1 MKYLQL
7 PYDEVRRLTF
17 YLAMEEHAA
26 QLLKDDKSIDEL
38 FFTWRVRPTVIFGR
52 NQLIDSEV
60 NVAYCK
66 QHGIE
71 YYRRKSGGGCVYAD
85 MDNLM
90 FSYITRSDD
99 VTTTFARYTHA
110 IVAMLKDLGL
120 DASDTSRNDIM
131 VEGKKVSG
139 NAFYHIRGLG
149 IGDRG
154 LGGGNQKSG
163 ISIVHGTMLYD
174 TNMENML
181 GAITPSATKLD
192 SKGVK
197 SVKSHITTLN
207 RYLTMSIE
215 EFQQHAH
222 STLCDGEIMLS
233 DSDIAAIERIEAGY
247 LTPEFILGNNPR
259 CNMERSGRIEG
270 VGEFKITLELNRNI
284 IRHINLAGDFFLLGD
299 LDSITTRLKG
309 CHFTKEA
316 VESALS
322 DLDLSRVI
330 MNLTLRQFIG
340 MLFEK

>member
-26 QLLKDDKSIDEL
+26 QLLKDNKSIDEL

-66 QHGIE
+66 EHGIE

-110 IVAMLKDLGL
+110 IVTMLKGLGL

-131 VEGKKVSG
+131 IGGKKVSG
-139 NAFYHIRGLG
+139 NAFYHLP
-149 IGDRG
+149 
-154 LGGGNQKSG
+154 G

-174 TNMENML
+174 TNMENMVK
-181 GAITPSATKLD
+181 AITPSAAKLD

-197 SVKSHITTLN
+197 SVQSHITTLN
-207 RYLTMSIE
+207 QYLTMSIE
-215 EFQQHAH
+215 EFKRHAH
-222 STLCDGEIMLS
+222 STLCDGEIMLN
-233 DSDIAAIERIEAGY
+233 DNDISAIESIEAGY
-247 LTPEFILGNNPR
+247 LTPEFVLGNNPR

-270 VGEFKITLELNRNI
+270 VGDFKITLELNSNVIRDVNI
-284 IRHINLAGDFFLLGD
+284 AGDFFLLGD
-299 LDSITTRLKG
+299 IDCIVAQLKG
-309 CHFTKEA
+309 CQFIENEIDKA
-316 VESALS
+316 IGS
-322 DLDLSRVI
+322 LDLSRVI
-330 MNLTLRQFIG
+330 MNLKNSDFINLL
-340 MLFEK
+340 MQQ

>member
-1 MKYLQL
+1 MKYLKL
-7 PYDEVRRLTF
+7 PNDKVRRLTF

-26 QLLKDDKSIDEL
+26 QLLKDNKSIDEL

-60 NVAYCK
+60 NVKYCREN
-66 QHGIE
+66 GIE

-85 MDNLM
+85 MDNIM

-131 VEGKKVSG
+131 VEGRKVSG
-139 NAFYHIRGLG
+139 NAFYHLPGV
-149 IGDRG
+149 
-154 LGGGNQKSG
+154 
-163 ISIVHGTMLYD
+163 SIVHGTMLYD

-181 GAITPSATKLD
+181 RAITPSATKLD

-215 EFQQHAH
+215 EFEQHAH
-222 STLCDGEIMLS
+222 STLCDGEIELS
-233 DSDIAAIERIEAGY
+233 SNDIAAIEHIERTY

-259 CNMERSGRIEG
+259 CNMERTGRLDG
-270 VGEFKITLELNRNI
+270 VGEFHISLELNHNI
-284 IRHINLAGDFFLLGD
+284 IHSINIAGDFFLLGD
-299 LDSITTRLKG
+299 LNSVTMRLQG
-309 CHFTKEA
+309 VQFTKAA
-316 VESALS
+316 VLDALCS
-322 DLDLSRVI
+322 VEMTKI
-330 MNLTLRQFIG
+330 VMNLSKEKFLNL
-340 MLFEK
+340 LFGD

>member
-17 YLAMEEHAA
+17 YLAMEEYAA
-26 QLLKDDKSIDEL
+26 QILKENKSIDEI
-38 FFTWRVRPTVIFGR
+38 FFTWRVNPTVIFGR

-60 NVAYCK
+60 NVKYCREN
-66 QHGIE
+66 GIE

-99 VTTTFARYTHA
+99 VTTTFALYTHA

-131 VEGKKVSG
+131 VDGKKVSG
-139 NAFYHIRGLG
+139 NAFYHLP
-149 IGDRG
+149 
-154 LGGGNQKSG
+154 G

-174 TNMENML
+174 TNMENMVK
-181 GAITPSATKLD
+181 AITPSTAKLD

-207 RYLTMSIE
+207 QYLTMSIE

-233 DSDIAAIERIEAGY
+233 DNDITAIERIEESY

-284 IRHINLAGDFFLLGD
+284 IRDINIAGDFFLLGD
-299 LDSITTRLKG
+299 LDSITHRLKG
-309 CHFTKEA
+309 CQFIENELEK
-316 VESALS
+316 ALS
-322 DLDLSRVI
+322 DIDVSTVI
-330 MNLTLRQFIG
+330 MSLTKRQFLSLLLG
-340 MLFEK
+340 

>member
-1 MKYLQL
+1 MRYVQL

-66 QHGIE
+66 ANGIE

-110 IVAMLKDLGL
+110 IVTMLKGLGL

-131 VEGKKVSG
+131 IEGKKVSG
-139 NAFYHIRGLG
+139 NAFYHLP
-149 IGDRG
+149 
-154 LGGGNQKSG
+154 G

-174 TNMENML
+174 TNMENMVK
-181 GAITPSATKLD
+181 AITPSAAKLD

-197 SVKSHITTLN
+197 SVQSHITTLN
-207 RYLTMSIE
+207 RYLTMSID
-215 EFQQHAH
+215 EFQQHSC
-222 STLCDGEIMLS
+222 STMCDGEIML
-233 DSDIAAIERIEAGY
+233 DDNDIAAIESIEAGY
-247 LTPEFILGNNPR
+247 LSPEFILGNNPR

-270 VGEFKITLELNRNI
+270 VGDFKITLELNRNI
-284 IRHINLAGDFFLLGD
+284 IRNINIAGDFFLLGD
-299 LDSITTRLKG
+299 IDTIVAPLKG
-309 CHFTKEA
+309 CQFTEA
-316 VESALS
+316 EIEKALIN
-322 DLDLSRVI
+322 LDLSRLI
-330 MNLTLRQFIG
+330 MNLKNKDFINLLMRQ
-340 MLFEK
+340 

>member
-17 YLAMEEHAA
+17 YLAMEEQAA
-26 QLLKDDKSIDEL
+26 QMLKEDKSIDEL
-38 FFTWRVRPTVIFGR
+38 FFTWRVKPTVIFGR

-66 QHGIE
+66 ANGIE

-99 VTTTFARYTHA
+99 VITTFARYTHA
-110 IVAMLKDLGL
+110 IVAMLKGLGL
-120 DASDTSRNDIM
+120 DASDTSRNDVMI
-131 VEGKKVSG
+131 EGKKVSG
-139 NAFYHIRGLG
+139 NAFYHLP
-149 IGDRG
+149 
-154 LGGGNQKSG
+154 G

-174 TNMENML
+174 TNMENMVQ
-181 GAITPSATKLD
+181 AITPSAAKLD

-222 STLCDGEIMLS
+222 NTLCDGEIQLS
-233 DSDIAAIERIEAGY
+233 DNDIAAIEHIEAGY

-270 VGEFKITLELNRNI
+270 VGDFKITLELNRNT
-284 IRHINLAGDFFLLGD
+284 IRDINIAGDFFLLGD
-299 LDSITTRLKG
+299 LDAITTRLKG
-309 CHFTKEA
+309 CQFTPQA
-316 VESALS
+316 VENALS
-322 DLDLSRVI
+322 DINISKVI
-330 MNLTLRQFIG
+330 MNMTVARFLSI
-340 MLFEK
+340 LFN

>member
-26 QLLKDDKSIDEL
+26 QLLKDNKSIDEL

-99 VTTTFARYTHA
+99 VTTTFAHYTHA
-110 IVAMLKDLGL
+110 IVEMLKGLGL

-139 NAFYHIRGLG
+139 NAFYHLP
-149 IGDRG
+149 
-154 LGGGNQKSG
+154 G

-222 STLCDGEIMLS
+222 RTLCDGEIMLS

-309 CHFTKEA
+309 CRFTKEA

>member
-1 MKYLQL
+1 MAMATLKTKIMKYFKL
-7 PYDEVRRLTF
+7 PNEDVRRLTF
-17 YLAMEEHAA
+17 YLAMEEQAA
-26 QLLKDDKSIDEL
+26 QKIKNDNSIDEL
-38 FFTWRVRPTVIFGR
+38 FFTWRVKPTVIFGR

-66 QHGIE
+66 EHGIE

-131 VEGKKVSG
+131 VEGRKVSG
-139 NAFYHIRGLG
+139 NAFYHLPGV
-149 IGDRG
+149 
-154 LGGGNQKSG
+154 
-163 ISIVHGTMLYD
+163 SIVHGTMLYD

-181 GAITPSATKLD
+181 RAITPSATKLD

-215 EFQQHAH
+215 EFEQHAH
-222 STLCDGEIMLS
+222 STLCDGEIMLG
-233 DSDIAAIERIEAGY
+233 DSDIAAIEHIERTY

-259 CNMERSGRIEG
+259 CNMERTGRLDG
-270 VGEFKITLELNRNI
+270 VGEFHISLELNHNI
-284 IRHINLAGDFFLLGD
+284 IRDINIAGDFFLLGD
-299 LDSITTRLKG
+299 IDSITSRLKG
-309 CHFTKEA
+309 CQFTETEIEK
-316 VESALS
+316 ALS
-322 DLDLSRVI
+322 DLNISKVI
-330 MNLTLRQFIG
+330 MNLAQEQLLNL
-340 MLFEK
+340 LFANKNLEL

>member
-26 QLLKDDKSIDEL
+26 QLLKDNKSIDEL

-66 QHGIE
+66 VNGIE

-99 VTTTFARYTHA
+99 VTTTFAHYTHA
-110 IVAMLKDLGL
+110 IVEMLKGLGL
-120 DASDTSRNDIM
+120 NASDNSRNDIM
-131 VEGKKVSG
+131 IGGKKVSG
-139 NAFYHIRGLG
+139 NAFYHLP
-149 IGDRG
+149 D
-154 LGGGNQKSG
+154 

-222 STLCDGEIMLS
+222 RTLCDGEIMLS

-284 IRHINLAGDFFLLGD
+284 VRHINLAGDFFLLGD

>member
-17 YLAMEEHAA
+17 YLAMEEYAA
-26 QLLKDDKSIDEL
+26 HILKENKSIDEI
-38 FFTWRVRPTVIFGR
+38 FFTWRVNPTVIFGR

-60 NVAYCK
+60 NVKYCREN
-66 QHGIE
+66 GIE

-99 VTTTFARYTHA
+99 VTTTFAHYTHA
-110 IVAMLKDLGL
+110 IVAMLKDMGL
-120 DASDTSRNDIM
+120 DASDTSRNDVMI
-131 VEGKKVSG
+131 EGKKVSG
-139 NAFYHIRGLG
+139 NAFYHLP
-149 IGDRG
+149 
-154 LGGGNQKSG
+154 G

-174 TNMENML
+174 TNMENMVQ
-181 GAITPSATKLD
+181 AITPSTAKLD

-207 RYLTMSIE
+207 QYLTMSIE

-233 DSDIAAIERIEAGY
+233 DNDITAIERIEESY

-284 IRHINLAGDFFLLGD
+284 IRDINIAGDFFLLGD
-299 LDSITTRLKG
+299 LDSITHCLIG
-309 CHFTKEA
+309 YQFTENELEK
-316 VESALS
+316 ALS
-322 DLDLSRVI
+322 DIDISRVI
-330 MNLTLRQFIG
+330 MNLTKRQFLSLLLG
-340 MLFEK
+340 

>member
-66 QHGIE
+66 EHGIE

-99 VTTTFARYTHA
+99 VTTTFAHYTNA
-110 IVAMLKDLGL
+110 IVEMLKDLGL

-131 VEGKKVSG
+131 IGDKKVSG
-139 NAFYHIRGLG
+139 NAFYHLP
-149 IGDRG
+149 
-154 LGGGNQKSG
+154 G

-174 TNMENML
+174 TNMENMVK
-181 GAITPSATKLD
+181 AITPSTAKLD

-197 SVKSHITTLN
+197 SVQSHITTLN
-207 RYLTMSIE
+207 RYLTMTIE

-222 STLCDGEIMLS
+222 DTLCDGVILLS
-233 DSDIAAIERIEAGY
+233 DNDITAIERIEESY

-259 CNMERSGRIEG
+259 CNMERSGRIDG

-284 IRHINLAGDFFLLGD
+284 IRDINIAGDFFLLGD
-299 LDSITTRLKG
+299 LDSIVAQLKG
-309 CHFTKEA
+309 CQF
-316 VESALS
+316 VENEIDKAIGSLE
-322 DLDLSRVI
+322 LSRVI
-330 MNLTLRQFIG
+330 MNLKNSDFINLL
-340 MLFEK
+340 MQQ

>member
-17 YLAMEEHAA
+17 YLAMEEYAA
-26 QLLKDDKSIDEL
+26 QILKENKSIDEI

-52 NQLIDSEV
+52 NQLIDNEV
-60 NVAYCK
+60 NVKYC
-66 QHGIE
+66 QDNGIE

-99 VTTTFARYTHA
+99 VTTTFASYTHA
-110 IVAMLKDLGL
+110 IVMMLKGLGL
-120 DASDTSRNDIM
+120 DASDSSRNDIM
-131 VEGKKVSG
+131 VDGKKVSG
-139 NAFYHIRGLG
+139 NAFYHLP
-149 IGDRG
+149 
-154 LGGGNQKSG
+154 G

-174 TNMENML
+174 TNMENMVK
-181 GAITPSATKLD
+181 AITPSAAKLD

-207 RYLTMSIE
+207 QYLTMSIE

-222 STLCDGEIMLS
+222 STLCDGKIMLS
-233 DSDIAAIERIEAGY
+233 DNDITAIERIEESY

-284 IRHINLAGDFFLLGD
+284 IRDINIAGDFFLLGD
-299 LDSITTRLKG
+299 LDSITHRLIG
-309 CHFTKEA
+309 CQFTENELEK
-316 VESALS
+316 ALS
-322 DLDLSRVI
+322 DIDVSTVI
-330 MNLTLRQFIG
+330 MSLTKRQFLSLLLG
-340 MLFEK
+340 

>member
-1 MKYLQL
+1 MRYVQL

-66 QHGIE
+66 ANGIE

-110 IVAMLKDLGL
+110 IVTMLKGLGL

-131 VEGKKVSG
+131 IGGKKVSG
-139 NAFYHIRGLG
+139 NAFYHLP
-149 IGDRG
+149 
-154 LGGGNQKSG
+154 G

-174 TNMENML
+174 TNMENMVR
-181 GAITPSATKLD
+181 AITPSAAKLD

-197 SVKSHITTLN
+197 SVQSHITTLN
-207 RYLTMSIE
+207 RYLTMSID
-215 EFQQHAH
+215 EFQHH
-222 STLCDGEIMLS
+222 SRSTMCDGEIIL
-233 DSDIAAIERIEAGY
+233 DDNDIAAIESIEAGY

-270 VGEFKITLELNRNI
+270 VGDFKITLELNRNI
-284 IRHINLAGDFFLLGD
+284 IRNINIAGDFFLLGD
-299 LDSITTRLKG
+299 IDTIVARLKG
-309 CHFTKEA
+309 CQFTEA
-316 VESALS
+316 EIEKALIN
-322 DLDLSRVI
+322 LDLSRLI
-330 MNLTLRQFIG
+330 MNLKNKDFINLLMRQ
-340 MLFEK
+340 

>member
-17 YLAMEEHAA
+17 YLAMEEYAA

-60 NVAYCK
+60 NVFYCK
-66 QHGIE
+66 ANGIE

-110 IVAMLKDLGL
+110 IVAMLKGLGL
-120 DASDTSRNDIM
+120 DASDTSRNDVMI
-131 VEGKKVSG
+131 EGKKVSG
-139 NAFYHIRGLG
+139 NAFYHLP
-149 IGDRG
+149 
-154 LGGGNQKSG
+154 G

-174 TNMENML
+174 TNMENMVK
-181 GAITPSATKLD
+181 AITPSAAKLD

-197 SVKSHITTLN
+197 SVQSHITTLN
-207 RYLTMSIE
+207 RYLTMSID
-215 EFQQHAH
+215 EFQQHSC
-222 STLCDGEIMLS
+222 STMCDGEIML
-233 DSDIAAIERIEAGY
+233 DDNDIAAIESIEAGY
-247 LTPEFILGNNPR
+247 LSPEFILGNNPR

-270 VGEFKITLELNRNI
+270 VGDFKITLELNRNI
-284 IRHINLAGDFFLLGD
+284 IRNINIAGDFFLLGD
-299 LDSITTRLKG
+299 IDTIVARLKG
-309 CHFTKEA
+309 CQFTEA
-316 VESALS
+316 EIEKALIN
-322 DLDLSRVI
+322 LDLSRLI
-330 MNLTLRQFIG
+330 MNLKNKDFINLLMRQ
-340 MLFEK
+340 

>member
-1 MKYLQL
+1 MNYLQL

-26 QLLKDDKSIDEL
+26 QLLKDNKSIDEL

-66 QHGIE
+66 ANGIE

-99 VTTTFARYTHA
+99 VTTTFASYTHA
-110 IVAMLKDLGL
+110 IVTMLKGLGL

-131 VEGKKVSG
+131 IEGKKVSG
-139 NAFYHIRGLG
+139 NAFYHLP
-149 IGDRG
+149 
-154 LGGGNQKSG
+154 G

-174 TNMENML
+174 TNMENMVK
-181 GAITPSATKLD
+181 AITPSAAKLD

-197 SVKSHITTLN
+197 SVQSHITTLN

-215 EFQQHAH
+215 EFQMHAH
-222 STLCDGEIMLS
+222 STLCDGEIIL
-233 DSDIAAIERIEAGY
+233 DDNDITAIERIEEGY

-259 CNMERSGRIEG
+259 CNMECSGRIEG
-270 VGEFKITLELNRNI
+270 VGEFKITIELNRNI
-284 IRHINLAGDFFLLGD
+284 IRDINIAGDFFLLGD
-299 LDSITTRLKG
+299 LDSIVAQLKG
-309 CHFTKEA
+309 CQF
-316 VESALS
+316 VENEIDKAIGS
-322 DLDLSRVI
+322 LDLSRVI
-330 MNLTLRQFIG
+330 MNLKNSDFINLL
-340 MLFEK
+340 MQQ

>member
-17 YLAMEEHAA
+17 YLAMEEQAA
-26 QLLKDDKSIDEL
+26 QKIKNDNSIDEL

-66 QHGIE
+66 ANGIE

-99 VTTTFARYTHA
+99 VTTTFSHYTHA
-110 IVAMLKDLGL
+110 VVEMLKALGL
-120 DASDTSRNDIM
+120 NASDNSRNDVM
-131 VEGKKVSG
+131 VDGKKVSG
-139 NAFYHIRGLG
+139 NAFYHLP
-149 IGDRG
+149 
-154 LGGGNQKSG
+154 G

-174 TNMENML
+174 TNMENMVQ
-181 GAITPSATKLD
+181 AITPSAAKLD

-222 STLCDGEIMLS
+222 NTLCDGEIQLS
-233 DSDIAAIERIEAGY
+233 DNDIAAIEHIEAGY

-259 CNMERSGRIEG
+259 CNLERSGRIEG
-270 VGEFKITLELNRNI
+270 VGEFKISMELNRNI
-284 IRHINLAGDFFLLGD
+284 IRDINIAGDFFLLGD
-299 LDSITTRLKG
+299 LDAITTRLKG
-309 CHFTKEA
+309 CQFTPQA
-316 VESALS
+316 VENALS
-322 DLDLSRVI
+322 DINISKVI
-330 MNLTLRQFIG
+330 MNMTVARFLSI
-340 MLFEK
+340 LFN